1 MITLLVGLSDN
12 RRKGGQEQRISIYQ
26 KRWGQTK
33 AAAAEVEEVG
43 QDSRSAKHR
52 LLRPVCVEGRAKDSK
67 KVRVRL

>member
-1 MITLLVGLSDN
+1 MTTGEKEVRNKEYLST
-12 RRKGGQEQRISIYQ
+12 
-26 KRWGQTK
+26 KRDGAQTK

-43 QDSRSAKHR
+43 QDLRSAKHR